1 MCIFIGKGNLLCFLE
16 FDSEFYMVSAKRV
29 QIWALFSLELLSG
42 QEKFKFQGT
51 FCSLKVS
58 NGV

>member
-1 MCIFIGKGNLLCFLE
+1 MCIFIGKGNLLYFLE